1 MEDNKLEKEENLVE
15 EVKVENK
22 EVVENTEDEIKE
34 ETKVLVEDFEDESKD
49 EIEEESIE
57 KKPGFLKKILSGII
71 DQILSIAIS
80 LLALVLFD
88 AIIKLFGFQVSDREP
103 MFLIMYIITNVLYRP
118 ILEASKLKETI
129 GGKLIK

>member
-15 EVKVENK
+15 EVKAENK
-22 EVVENTEDEIKE
+22 EVVENTEDEIEE

-49 EIEEESIE
+49 EIEEETIE

>member
-1 MEDNKLEKEENLVE
+1 MEDNKLEKEE
-15 EVKVENK
+15 
-22 EVVENTEDEIKE
+22 
-34 ETKVLVEDFEDESKD
+34 
-49 EIEEESIE
+49 SIE
-57 KKPGFLKKILSGII
+57 KKTGFLKKILSGMI

-88 AIIKLFGFQVSDREP
+88 AIIKLFGFKVSDREP